1 MKSER
6 PVASISGNREWRW
19 NRSQAVQR
27 SQDGSREPPGRC
39 QSAGGRESRPERE
52 IPPKSEFA
60 ELEAELERKERRL
73 QEIIEHYERLLAEKN
88 RKLAERSPPTPKER
102 KTTAISKIVRYL
114 PVRYSSH

>member
-6 PVASISGNREWRW
+6 PVASISGSREWRW

-27 SQDGSREPPGRC
+27 SRDGSRDPPGRC
-39 QSAGGRESRPERE
+39 QSAGGRKSRPERE
-52 IPPKSEFA
+52 IPPESELA
-60 ELEAELERKERRL
+60 DLEAELERKERRL

-88 RKLAERSPPTPKER
+88 RQLAKRSPPTPNER

-114 PVRYSSH
+114 PVR